1 MRAPE
6 ALIRAIPAGSVVSI
20 SGAGGKTT
28 LLFELGHALPGPCV
42 TTTTTK
48 VGTEQITAADAR
60 YSLDE
65 WLRQAVEDKCAWV
78 AKVFPQEGRK
88 QSGFDTVEELDE
100 LINAC
105 RERGVTLLYEAD
117 GAARRHIKAP
127 AAHEPVISPLTDVCI
142 YVIGLDTLGEPVSEE
157 YVHRPELFTAV
168 TGRTLGESI
177 QPVDLIALA
186 VHPNGGLKNVP
197 DGAERILYL
206 THGDNAERRA
216 AAKTIADAVLPYSI
230 RTFIS

>member
-48 VGTEQITAADAR
+48 VGTDQISAADAR

-65 WLRQAVEDKCAWV
+65 WLRHAGEDKCAWV

-88 QSGFDTVEELDE
+88 QSGFDTVEDLDE
-100 LINAC
+100 LIHAC
-105 RERGVTLLYEAD
+105 RARGVTLLYEAD

-127 AAHEPVISPLTDVCI
+127 AAHEPVISPLTDVCV

-168 TGRTLGESI
+168 TGRALGEAI
-177 QPVDLIALA
+177 QPQDLIALA

-197 DGAERILYL
+197 DSAERILYL
-206 THGDNAERRA
+206 THGDNPECLA
-216 AAKTIADAVLPYSI
+216 AAKTIAEAVLPYNI

>member
-48 VGTEQITAADAR
+48 VGTDQITAADVR
-60 YSLDE
+60 YSFDE
-65 WLRQAVEDKCAWV
+65 WLHHSGEDKCAWV
-78 AKVFPQEGRK
+78 AKTFLQEGRK
-88 QSGFDTVEELDE
+88 QSGFDTVEDLDE
-100 LINAC
+100 LIHAC
-105 RERGVTLLYEAD
+105 RARGVTLLYEAD

-127 AAHEPVISPLTDVCI
+127 AAHEPVISPLTDVCV

-168 TGRTLGESI
+168 TGRALGEAI
-177 QPVDLIALA
+177 QPQDLIALA

-197 DGAERILYL
+197 DGAARILYL
-206 THGDNAERRA
+206 THGDNPERLA
-216 AAKTIADAVLPYSI
+216 AAKTIAVAVLPYNI
-230 RTFIS
+230 KTFIS

>member
-6 ALIRAIPAGSVVSI
+6 SLIRAIPKGSVISI

-28 LLFELGHALPGPCV
+28 LLFELGHALSGPCV

-48 VGTEQITAADAR
+48 VGTDQITAADAR
-60 YSLDE
+60 YSFDE
-65 WLRQAVEDKCAWV
+65 WLCHAGEDKCAWV

-88 QSGFDTVEELDE
+88 QSGFDTVEDLDE

-105 RERGVTLLYEAD
+105 RSRNVTLLYEAD

-127 AAHEPVISPLTDVCI
+127 AAHEPVISPLTDVCV
-142 YVIGLDTLGEPVSEE
+142 YVIGLDTIGEPVSEE
-157 YVHRPELFTAV
+157 YVHRPELFTVV
-168 TGRTLGESI
+168 TGRALSEVI
-177 QPVDLIALA
+177 QPADLIALA
-186 VHPNGGLKNVP
+186 VHRNGGLKNVP
-197 DGAERILYL
+197 EGAERILYL
-206 THGDNAERRA
+206 THGDNPERLA
-216 AAKTIADAVLPYSI
+216 AANAIAEAVLPYNI

>member
-48 VGTEQITAADAR
+48 VGTDQITAADAR
-60 YSLDE
+60 YSFDE
-65 WLRQAVEDKCAWV
+65 WLRHSGEDKCAWV
-78 AKVFPQEGRK
+78 AKTFPQEGRK
-88 QSGFDTVEELDE
+88 QSGFDTVEKLDE
-100 LINAC
+100 LIHAC
-105 RERGVTLLYEAD
+105 RARGVTLLYEAD

-127 AAHEPVISPLTDVCI
+127 AAHEPVISPLTDVCV
-142 YVIGLDTLGEPVSEE
+142 YVIGLDTIGQPMTEE
-157 YVHRPELFTAV
+157 NVHRPELFTAV
-168 TGRTLGESI
+168 TCRVLGEAI
-177 QPVDLIALA
+177 RAADLIALA

-197 DGAERILYL
+197 EGAERILYL
-206 THGDNAERRA
+206 THRDGPERLA
-216 AAKTIADAVLPYSI
+216 AANTIAEAVLPYNI
-230 RTFIS
+230 KTFIS

>member
-48 VGTEQITAADAR
+48 VGTDQISAADAR

-65 WLRQAVEDKCAWV
+65 WLSHAGEDKCAWV
-78 AKVFPQEGRK
+78 AKTFPQEGRK

-157 YVHRPELFTAV
+157 NVHRPELFTAV
-168 TGRTLGESI
+168 TGRPLGEAI
-177 QPVDLIALA
+177 QPADLIALA
-186 VHPNGGLKNVP
+186 VHPNGGLKNAP
-197 DGAERILYL
+197 DSAERILYL
-206 THGDNAERRA
+206 THGDNAERLA
-216 AAKTIADAVLPYSI
+216 AANAIAEAVLPNSI

>member
-1 MRAPE
+1 MKAPE

-48 VGTEQITAADAR
+48 VGTDQITAADAR
-60 YSLDE
+60 YSFDE
-65 WLRQAVEDKCAWV
+65 WLHHAGEDKCAWV
-78 AKVFPQEGRK
+78 AKTFPQEGRK
-88 QSGFDTVEELDE
+88 QSGFNTVEDLDE

-105 RERGVTLLYEAD
+105 RARGVTLLYEAD

-127 AAHEPVISPLTDVCI
+127 AAHEPVISPLTDVCV
-142 YVIGLDTLGEPVSEE
+142 YVIGLDTLGEPISEE
-157 YVHRPELFTAV
+157 NVHRPELFTAV
-168 TGRTLGESI
+168 TGRPLGEAI

-197 DGAERILYL
+197 DSAERILYL
-206 THGDNAERRA
+206 THGDNAERLA
-216 AAKTIADAVLPYSI
+216 AANAIAEAVQPYNI